1 VQEPTIQI
9 LILINQLLLISK
21 IEEVV
26 ADIGQPDC
34 RLVKPYL
41 ILDDGSMIPWL
52 SKLTND
58 TEIMISSDKIL
69 TLVEPTKNLL
79 NDYLKLSN

>member
-1 VQEPTIQI
+1 MQEPTIQI

-41 ILDDGSMIPWL
+41 VLDDGSMIPWL

>member
-1 VQEPTIQI
+1 VQETTIQI

-41 ILDDGSMIPWL
+41 VLDDGSMIPWL

>member
-1 VQEPTIQI
+1 MQETTIQI

-41 ILDDGSMIPWL
+41 VLDDGSMIPWL